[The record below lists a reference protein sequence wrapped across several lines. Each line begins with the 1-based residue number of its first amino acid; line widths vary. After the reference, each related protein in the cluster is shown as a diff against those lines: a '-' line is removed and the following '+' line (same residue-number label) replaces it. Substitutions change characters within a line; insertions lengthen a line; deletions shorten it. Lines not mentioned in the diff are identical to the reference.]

1 MKRRLAVAGLAVFA
15 ALASTAGAAPTQSVT
30 LHVHRFYSAECN
42 CFKLQFSGR
51 VSSDAPD
58 EYVVIMQQRCGN
70 NFSTA
75 AGGASTVQGGSWL
88 VEVGLPFSHASATYR
103 ARWGGHL
110 SEPWTFRPEMPVWP
124 LRRVGRRIQFALS
137 AGEYPDQRM
146 KGRIVELQRL
156 AAGRW
161 TRMRRARLVPSRQ
174 LSGMFTATFTVRR
187 RGLRVRV
194 AVPEKTAAPCYTA
207 TATEPLRT

>member
-1 MKRRLAVAGLAVFA
+1 MRRSVIAGVVFVA
-15 ALASTAGAAPTQSVT
+15 ALASTGGAAPTQSVT

-51 VSSDAPD
+51 VSSEAPD
-58 EYVVIMQQRCGN
+58 EYVVIMQQKCGN
-70 NFSTA
+70 SFATA

-103 ARWGGHL
+103 ARWEGHL
-110 SEPWTFRPEMPVWP
+110 SEPWTFRPEIPVWP

-137 AGEYPDQRM
+137 AGEYPDRRM

-161 TRMRRARLVPSRQ
+161 TRIRHARLFPSRQ
-174 LSGMFTATFTVRR
+174 LSGMFTATFTVRT

-207 TATEPLRT
+207 TVTETFRT